1 MNSRLASTEKGR
13 WSRVLYKCLALAVSC
28 SLGGYCVSAQQKVP
42 KMPMQPLYE
51 DGAEAR
57 WCNKKVL
64 DSRELDS
71 MVDASTWSFRGD
83 GEMALA
89 DSPVKNGAHS
99 LRIRSNQNVG
109 LVGGAGEW
117 EDLVAIRKFPFENWS
132 RYNRISTWVYPD
144 VIGAPAISSSLI
156 LHNDSA
162 HRLPDRDNEG
172 RHESTILKNHEWNH
186 VVWEIAPLDRDK
198 FTQLDFAYSLPK
210 MLPDV
215 GDQTILY
222 IDQLELQTVQPDHV
236 EGWDVAPGKIAFSH
250 AGYTTGCTKTA
261 IASILDVH
269 EFSVIDQRAG
279 KVVLTKPVQRQTTL
293 LGNCAVLDFSEVQ
306 TPGENA
312 IRAGATTTRHF
323 RSAKIHGVKVFGRSS
338 IL

>member
-1 MNSRLASTEKGR
+1 
-13 WSRVLYKCLALAVSC
+13 LAVSC
-28 SLGGYCVSAQQKVP
+28 SLGGYYVPAQQEVP

-51 DGAEAR
+51 DGAAAR
-57 WCNKKVL
+57 WLNKKVL
-64 DSRELDS
+64 DSRELDY
-71 MVDASTWSFRGD
+71 MEDASTWSFRGD

-99 LRIRSNQNVG
+99 LQ
-109 LVGGAGEW
+109 
-117 EDLVAIRKFPFENWS
+117 
-132 RYNRISTWVYPD
+132 
-144 VIGAPAISSSLI
+144 
-156 LHNDSA
+156 NDSA
-162 HRLPDRDNEG
+162 HRLPDRYNEE
-172 RHESTILKNHEWNH
+172 RHESIMLKNHEWNH

-198 FTQLDFAYSLPK
+198 VTQLDFAYSLPK
-210 MLPDV
+210 MLPDL

-250 AGYTTGCTKTA
+250 AGYTTGSTKTA
-261 IASILDVH
+261 IASNLDLH

-293 LGNCAVLDFSEVQ
+293 LGNYAVLDFSEVQ
-306 TPGENA
+306 MPGEYA

-323 RSAKIHGVKVFGRSS
+323 RSAKMHGVKVFGRPS
-338 IL
+338 ILCTANGVERRSARKLYKRRDNLLIAL